1 MGIFSLTLFY
11 FFFLGKPHA
20 SKLSSPSFSIEL
32 FESLYSFTTASCP
45 LHHHYFL
52 STTSPPLPVH
62 CHCLPRLHH
71 HHQQPPSSKSPC
83 SFSFSSTPLPGSRSC
98 PSELCLFHE
107 SMFGIFPSFKRE
119 RVPQLLLHAFE
130 TARPHRVSAAP
141 GRQKPHFMLSSLH
154 ILRCQHLPTS
164 VHAILDLAS
173 SLVARFS
180 F

>member
-71 HHQQPPSSKSPC
+71 HRHHQQPPSSKSPC

-107 SMFGIFPSFKRE
+107 SMFGIFSIIQARESSSITSTCVRDRPSAQSQRRSRQAKAT
-119 RVPQLLLHAFE
+119 LHVII
-130 TARPHRVSAAP
+130 TSY
-141 GRQKPHFMLSSLH
+141 SSLS
-154 ILRCQHLPTS
+154 TS
-164 VHAILDLAS
+164 AHFRAC
-173 SLVARFS
+173 
-180 F
+180 